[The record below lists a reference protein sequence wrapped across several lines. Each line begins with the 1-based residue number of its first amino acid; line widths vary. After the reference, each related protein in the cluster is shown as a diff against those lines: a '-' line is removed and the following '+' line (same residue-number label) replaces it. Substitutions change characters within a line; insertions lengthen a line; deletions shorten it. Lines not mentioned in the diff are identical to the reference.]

1 MWLAPFRPNGKPLQ
15 VQGFLRAFD
24 RAARRNADMLDAL
37 AQGGVPLVGLD
48 PAMTLVYRQE
58 YAKLPRMVRLPSVL
72 LPQEWL
78 LDALPAEAPP
88 RAVPGDFRLLAHCTE
103 KTNAPAA
110 AALWPRVFARAGL
123 RLEAQA
129 SGCCGMSGTYGHEQ
143 RNLQTSQRIFS
154 QSWAP
159 LLAGRA
165 RAGGVPRHRLFV
177 PQPGRAAAG
186 AATAPSGGGAG
197 AAVWRRL
204 RRGRRHSALNPVD
217 ERRYLVRR
225 SIDRVPM
232 SNARLPSFKFLIG
245 FEAAARLGN
254 YSRAAEELHVSQ
266 SAISH
271 QIAQLEQQVGQP
283 LFRRKGRG
291 VELTVAGGLLLD
303 SVGKSLEQI
312 RHGLHRIETYMDDR
326 LVTLVCPAP
335 VAHGWLQP
343 RIDRL
348 LQAHPDLCLS
358 LIHI

>member
-1 MWLAPFRPNGKPLQ
+1 
-15 VQGFLRAFD
+15 
-24 RAARRNADMLDAL
+24 
-37 AQGGVPLVGLD
+37 
-48 PAMTLVYRQE
+48 
-58 YAKLPRMVRLPSVL
+58 
-72 LPQEWL
+72 
-78 LDALPAEAPP
+78 
-88 RAVPGDFRLLAHCTE
+88 
-103 KTNAPAA
+103 
-110 AALWPRVFARAGL
+110 
-123 RLEAQA
+123 
-129 SGCCGMSGTYGHEQ
+129 
-143 RNLQTSQRIFS
+143 
-154 QSWAP
+154 
-159 LLAGRA
+159 
-165 RAGGVPRHRLFV
+165 
-177 PQPGRAAAG
+177 
-186 AATAPSGGGAG
+186 
-197 AAVWRRL
+197 
-204 RRGRRHSALNPVD
+204 
-217 ERRYLVRR
+217 
-225 SIDRVPM
+225 M

-348 LQAHPDLCLS
+348 LQAHPDLCPIVSVDESARFIDELDVDIAITREPLQQQDVFEVPLLS
-358 LIHI
+358 DELVAVGLPDADTDATPGLLCLEADLTSDRIGPFIREHFGKLRKAAIYDDPRLLLDAALRGRGLALVSRLSADDALRSGRLRHLAAWPSLPLGTLWLSRTEGPSRLPLVREVFDSLRAFAREDGYFMSQID